1 LPGNARGQSAATV
14 GKSTVHAWQSERYI
28 HLSSGKNVTEWC
40 AENGISK
47 KTFYYRLRQLRKDVI
62 ETAERHEIVPI
73 TAVTE
78 QKNITTDSSIKI
90 QGSGISIELPV
101 GISPEVLI
109 AAIRG
114 LRSC

>member
-1 LPGNARGQSAATV
+1 MDKIGLIKEKIRHR
-14 GKSTVHAWQSERYI
+14 KWQEMYESY
-28 HLSSGKNVTEWC
+28 LSSGKNVTEWC

-47 KTFYYRLRQLRKDVI
+47 KTFYYRLRQIRKDVI
-62 ETAERHEIVPI
+62 ETDESHDIVPI

-90 QGSGISIELPV
+90 QGSGISIELPME
-101 GISPEVLI
+101 ISPEILS
-109 AAIRG
+109 AAING

>member
-1 LPGNARGQSAATV
+1 MDRIESISLEILH
-14 GKSTVHAWQSERYI
+14 KAWREMYESY
-28 HLSSGKNVTEWC
+28 LSSGKTVIEWC

-47 KTFYYRLRQLRKDVI
+47 KTFYYRLRQIRKDVI
-62 ETAERHEIVPI
+62 ETVESHDIVPI
-73 TAVTE
+73 TAVPE
-78 QKNITTDSSIKI
+78 QQKNTDASIKI
-90 QGSGISIELPV
+90 HGSGISIELPV

>member
-1 LPGNARGQSAATV
+1 MDKIGSIKKELRHE
-14 GKSTVHAWQSERYI
+14 KWQEMYETY
-28 HLSSGKNVTEWC
+28 LSSGKKVTEWC

-47 KTFYYRLRQLRKDVI
+47 KTFYYRLRQIRKDVI
-62 ETAERHEIVPI
+62 ETAESHDIVPI

-78 QKNITTDSSIKI
+78 QKNITDSSIKI

-101 GISPEVLI
+101 EVSPEVLT

-114 LRSC
+114 LRQC

>member
-1 LPGNARGQSAATV
+1 MDKIGSIKKEITHR
-14 GKSTVHAWQSERYI
+14 KWQEMYETY
-28 HLSSGKNVTEWC
+28 LSSGKNVTEWC

-47 KTFYYRLRQLRKDVI
+47 KTLYYRLRQLRKDVI

-90 QGSGISIELPV
+90 QGSGISIELPMK
-101 GISPEVLI
+101 ISPEILS
-109 AAIRG
+109 AAISG

>member
-1 LPGNARGQSAATV
+1 MDKIGSIKKELKHRR
-14 GKSTVHAWQSERYI
+14 WQEMYETY
-28 HLSSGKNVTEWC
+28 LSSGKNVTEWC

-78 QKNITTDSSIKI
+78 QKNNTDSSIKI
-90 QGSGISIELPV
+90 QGSGISIELPME
-101 GISPEVLI
+101 ISPEILS
-109 AAIRG
+109 AAISG

>member
-1 LPGNARGQSAATV
+1 MYET
-14 GKSTVHAWQSERYI
+14 Y
-28 HLSSGKNVTEWC
+28 LSSGKNVTEWC
-40 AENGISK
+40 AKNGISK

-90 QGSGISIELPV
+90 QGSGISIELPTELPKLGDV
-101 GISPEVLI
+101 PSIDQLDKLLPWSDEL
-109 AAIRG
+109 AEF
-114 LRSC
+114 CK

>member
-1 LPGNARGQSAATV
+1 MDKIGSIKKEITHRN
-14 GKSTVHAWQSERYI
+14 WQKMYETY
-28 HLSSGKNVTEWC
+28 LSSGKNVTEWC

-47 KTFYYRLRQLRKDVI
+47 KTFYYRVRQIRKDVI
-62 ETAERHEIVPI
+62 ETVESHDIVPI
-73 TAVTE
+73 TAIPE
-78 QKNITTDSSIKI
+78 RQKITDESIRI
-90 QGSGISIELPV
+90 QSSGISIELPV

>member
-1 LPGNARGQSAATV
+1 MDKIGSIKKELR
-14 GKSTVHAWQSERYI
+14 HRRWQEMYETY
-28 HLSSGKNVTEWC
+28 LSSGKNVTEWC

-90 QGSGISIELPV
+90 QGSGISIELPME
-101 GISPEVLI
+101 ISPEILS
-109 AAIRG
+109 AAISG
-114 LRSC
+114 LWSC

>member
-1 LPGNARGQSAATV
+1 MDKMGSIKKELKHRR
-14 GKSTVHAWQSERYI
+14 WQEMYETY
-28 HLSSGKNVTEWC
+28 LSSGKNVTEWC

-47 KTFYYRLRQLRKDVI
+47 KTFYYRLRQLRKDMI

-90 QGSGISIELPV
+90 HGSGISIELPME
-101 GISPEVLI
+101 ISLEILS
-109 AAIRG
+109 AAISG

>member
-1 LPGNARGQSAATV
+1 MGRIESISMGIRH
-14 GKSTVHAWQSERYI
+14 KAWRDMYESY
-28 HLSSGKNVTEWC
+28 LSSGKTVIEWC

-47 KTFYYRLRQLRKDVI
+47 KTFYYRLRQIRKDVI
-62 ETAERHEIVPI
+62 ETVESHDIVPI
-73 TAVTE
+73 TAVPE
-78 QKNITTDSSIKI
+78 QQKNTDASIKI
-90 QGSGISIELPV
+90 HGSGISIELPV

>member
-1 LPGNARGQSAATV
+1 MDTIESIKTEIRHKKWREMYEA
-14 GKSTVHAWQSERYI
+14 Y
-28 HLSSGKNVTEWC
+28 LSSGQTVTEWC
-40 AENGISK
+40 AENGVTK
-47 KTFYYRLRQLRKDVI
+47 KTFYYRLRQLRQDVI

-90 QGSGISIELPV
+90 QGSGISIELPME
-101 GISPEVLI
+101 ISPEILS
-109 AAIRG
+109 AAISG

>member
-1 LPGNARGQSAATV
+1 MYEA
-14 GKSTVHAWQSERYI
+14 Y
-28 HLSSGKNVTEWC
+28 LSSGQTVTEWC
-40 AENGISK
+40 AENGVTK

-62 ETAERHEIVPI
+62 ETAERHEIVPV

>member
-1 LPGNARGQSAATV
+1 MYET
-14 GKSTVHAWQSERYI
+14 Y
-28 HLSSGKNVTEWC
+28 LSSGKNVTEWC

-47 KTFYYRLRQLRKDVI
+47 KTFYYRLRQLRKNVI

-78 QKNITTDSSIKI
+78 QQKNTDASIKI
-90 QGSGISIELPV
+90 HGSGISIELPV
-101 GISPEVLI
+101 EISSEILS

-114 LRSC
+114 LRTC

>member
-1 LPGNARGQSAATV
+1 MDKIGSIKKELRHE
-14 GKSTVHAWQSERYI
+14 KWQEMYETY
-28 HLSSGKNVTEWC
+28 LSSGKNVTEWC

-62 ETAERHEIVPI
+62 ETGERHEIVPI

-90 QGSGISIELPV
+90 QGSGISIELPME
-101 GISPEVLI
+101 ISPEILS
-109 AAIRG
+109 AAISG

>member
-1 LPGNARGQSAATV
+1 MDKIGSIKKELKHRR
-14 GKSTVHAWQSERYI
+14 WQEMYETY
-28 HLSSGKNVTEWC
+28 LSSGKNITEWC

-47 KTFYYRLRQLRKDVI
+47 KTFYYRLRQLRKDLI

-90 QGSGISIELPV
+90 KCSEISIELPME
-101 GISPEVLI
+101 ISPEILS
-109 AAIRG
+109 AAISG